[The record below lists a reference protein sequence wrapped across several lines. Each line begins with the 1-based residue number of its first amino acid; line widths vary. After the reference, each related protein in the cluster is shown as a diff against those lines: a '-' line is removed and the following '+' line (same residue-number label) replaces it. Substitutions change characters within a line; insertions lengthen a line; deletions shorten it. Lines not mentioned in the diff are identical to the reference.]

1 MEKQLALFE
10 TEEKNDLIIW
20 PGLPEKNREKIETIF
35 AQILVKHL
43 RLSLKEVRNHVK

>member
-10 TEEKNDLIIW
+10 MEENNDLNIW
-20 PGLPEKNREKIETIF
+20 PGLPKEKRKKIETIF

-43 RLSLKEVRNHVK
+43 RLSLKEVRNHEK